1 VLIGFYWAYIPAD
14 TMSTKKGSQ
23 DNITT
28 KEATTSTPIS
38 SPKSFLAEQ
47 HQSVNE
53 TLDETKNNI
62 NRTIEELGR
71 DIPRKTQVIN
81 DYQEHTIQILTEI
94 ADSYLQSQKE
104 IINSFQ
110 SAWTPYIENAYGM
123 LYTFCPSPRKIS
135 EIYARAVSNFADNII
150 AITKLVNNV
159 IFANVEASRI
169 LIQRR
174 KEDIKELSRMG
185 VNATRTF
192 EHMSTDTAVKS

>member
-1 VLIGFYWAYIPAD
+1 
-14 TMSTKKGSQ
+14 MSTKKGSQ

-94 ADSYLQSQKE
+94 ANSYLQSQKE
-104 IINSFQ
+104 IINSLQ
-110 SAWTPYIENAYGM
+110 SAWTPHIENAYGSLLTIPGM
-123 LYTFCPSPRKIS
+123 LQCTTFKLNVNLLANVNKRYST
-135 EIYARAVSNFADNII
+135 AVTTTII
-150 AITKLVNNV
+150 AISLFSAATL
-159 IFANVEASRI
+159 
-169 LIQRR
+169 
-174 KEDIKELSRMG
+174 LSLQG
-185 VNATRTF
+185 N
-192 EHMSTDTAVKS
+192 

>member
-1 VLIGFYWAYIPAD
+1 
-14 TMSTKKGSQ
+14 MSAKKGSR

-28 KEATTSTPIS
+28 KEAITTTPIS
-38 SPKSFLAEQ
+38 SEEQ

-53 TLDETKNNI
+53 ALNETKNNI
-62 NRTIEELGR
+62 NRTIEELGT

-110 SAWTPYIENAYGM
+110 SAWAPYIENAYGI
-123 LYTFCPSPRKIS
+123 LYTYCPSPRKVS
-135 EIYARAVSNFADNII
+135 EIYARVVSNFADNLIT
-150 AITKLVNNV
+150 ITKLVNNA
-159 IFANVEASRI
+159 IFANLESSKI
-169 LIQRR
+169 LIQHR
-174 KEDIKELSRMG
+174 KECIKELSRIG

-192 EHMSTDTAVKS
+192 EHMSTDNAARS

>member
-1 VLIGFYWAYIPAD
+1 
-14 TMSTKKGSQ
+14 MSTKKGSH

-28 KEATTSTPIS
+28 KEATTASPVS

-62 NRTIEELGR
+62 NRTIEELRR
-71 DIPRKTQVIN
+71 DILRNTKVIN

-104 IINSFQ
+104 ILNSFQ
-110 SAWTPYIENAYGM
+110 SAWAPYIENAYGM
-123 LYTFCPSPRKIS
+123 LYTFCPSPSRVS
-135 EIYARAVSNFADNII
+135 EINARVVSNFADILI
-150 AITKLVNNV
+150 TITKLVNNA
-159 IFANVEASRI
+159 IFANFESSKI
-169 LIQRR
+169 LIQHR
-174 KEDIKELSRMG
+174 KECIKELSRIG

-192 EHMSTDTAVKS
+192 EHMSTDSAAKS